1 MYKYGVPFPRLS
13 MDAPSKE
20 ELSVLTRI
28 NLVFRFSY
36 TLPFVLASVCG
47 IVCAIPYGAPWYVLV
62 LVPAAVLFLALL
74 VNFSNDYFDHKSGV
88 DAKVNARKLR
98 SRENLETS
106 DSMRKL
112 YWSGNQFDT
121 GLVTEAQG
129 RAIIVMLAL
138 VTVVLALPVIAYAG
152 WVVIVLGLI
161 GAFLAFFYTAP
172 PLNLGAR
179 GLGEVSV
186 AVAFLMM
193 CLCSFYVAS
202 GTVTVEV
209 ALFSVMIGLVVGL
222 MRLVDS
228 MSANDIHLEM
238 GEVNMSIRLGTEGTV
253 KAIKAVVAVS
263 YVLAAAM
270 CCVNLIDILLFLTL
284 PITLKMIR
292 VINARAEHWN
302 VAIIPF
308 SFLFSVLTEA
318 LFIVSAVC
326 TLAFG
331 PVALL

>member
-1 MYKYGVPFPRLS
+1 

-138 VTVVLALPVIAYAG
+138 VTVVLALPV
-152 WVVIVLGLI
+152 
-161 GAFLAFFYTAP
+161 P
-172 PLNLGAR
+172 EP
-179 GLGEVSV
+179 
-186 AVAFLMM
+186 LMM
-193 CLCSFYVAS
+193 ITRDL
-202 GTVTVEV
+202 GRVTSPLALVFIGMTIQHIGFEKIKHIPREV
-209 ALFSVMIGLVVGL
+209 WFILFSCFVLRPLVMYIATGWAGMESDVRQV
-222 MRLVDS
+222 
-228 MSANDIHLEM
+228 
-238 GEVNMSIRLGTEGTV
+238 
-253 KAIKAVVAVS
+253 
-263 YVLAAAM
+263 
-270 CCVNLIDILLFLTL
+270 
-284 PITLKMIR
+284 
-292 VINARAEHWN
+292 
-302 VAIIPF
+302 
-308 SFLFSVLTEA
+308 
-318 LFIVSAVC
+318 FIVSSCMPVSSVIGVLAKNYGADEAFC
-326 TLAFG
+326 SEAIGISTLSLL
-331 PVALL
+331 VALPVILIFVRMI